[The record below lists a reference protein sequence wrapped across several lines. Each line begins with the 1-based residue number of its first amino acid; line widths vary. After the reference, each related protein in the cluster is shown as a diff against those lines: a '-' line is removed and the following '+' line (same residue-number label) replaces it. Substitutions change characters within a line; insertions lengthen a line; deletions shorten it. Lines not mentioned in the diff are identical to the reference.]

1 MVFFSYY
8 THKLRRHR
16 LLSNIHKVNICAW
29 KKNKKNKAEN
39 TRAKSL
45 FPYLYVYI
53 DQIYFIQKKT
63 ESFIY
68 MYINITV
75 STYNNN
81 GTQYTITHPI
91 NQYQIAYKGYWH
103 IFMYYMYMLH
113 PLLNSS
119 FFFTSLYNILTVQ
132 LLVQYPSSL

>member
-1 MVFFSYY
+1 
-8 THKLRRHR
+8 
-16 LLSNIHKVNICAW
+16 
-29 KKNKKNKAEN
+29 
-39 TRAKSL
+39 
-45 FPYLYVYI
+45 
-53 DQIYFIQKKT
+53 
-63 ESFIY
+63 

-119 FFFTSLYNILTVQ
+119 FFFHFFIQYFNGSIISSISIFTLMTFVLQNALLLLKRKILYKL
-132 LLVQYPSSL
+132 